1 LGSIPSNEDS
11 GFSIAQPIPHYPPNL
26 SRSPSPLTGS
36 AGREAVGQPRTSL
49 LVPETAGANAASCGA
64 SEPVSAIGQFLRS
77 GLITGPREV
86 TPGNTRP
93 AKRQRNQ
100 DLGEVV
106 AARPQGRVP
115 TKLNWSVLSDED
127 FERLILL
134 LITDVDGYENPE
146 WLQHTYAPDRGRDL
160 SVMKADTDLSRGYGD
175 IVSLFNANTGY
186 PGA

>member
-1 LGSIPSNEDS
+1 M
-11 GFSIAQPIPHYPPNL
+11 
-26 SRSPSPLTGS
+26 
-36 AGREAVGQPRTSL
+36 
-49 LVPETAGANAASCGA
+49 
-64 SEPVSAIGQFLRS
+64 
-77 GLITGPREV
+77 
-86 TPGNTRP
+86 
-93 AKRQRNQ
+93 
-100 DLGEVV
+100 
-106 AARPQGRVP
+106 P